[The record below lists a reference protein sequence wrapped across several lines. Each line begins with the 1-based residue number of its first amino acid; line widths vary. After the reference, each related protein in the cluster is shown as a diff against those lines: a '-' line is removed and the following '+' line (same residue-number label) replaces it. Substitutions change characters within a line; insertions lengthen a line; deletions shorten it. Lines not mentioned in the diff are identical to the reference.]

1 MRDSLSDSRGTTL
14 ASPLADPDSFAAGPP
29 WALFRELRDS
39 DPVAWT
45 PEAEPHSGFWSVTRH
60 ADIVAVSRD
69 WETFTS
75 SRGVSLEELDDDQLE
90 HRTSLIDTDPPAHGA
105 LRKIVSGQFLPRVV
119 NGYETFLRGVVATT
133 LDKAM
138 ALGSFDFVEHVSSEI
153 PVRVLA
159 RMLSVP
165 DTDHAKLTSWGDRLV
180 GHTDPELADVM
191 LGSEESEEFRLVPF
205 RSPAALEVFEY
216 GRALQAERRALP
228 TGDLISTLVEA
239 RIDDKPLSQ
248 QDLDNYFLLLALAGQ
263 ETTRQA
269 LTLAMQTLI
278 DHPEALA
285 RLQEQPELLSGPA
298 LDELLRWGPPVY
310 HMRRTA
316 TRDATIGD
324 TRISAGDKIAMWFP
338 SGNRDERV
346 IENADVLDLDRTNVD
361 LLTFGKGGP
370 HFCMGSF
377 LAKLEYRVTLE
388 ELVARLGSARNDG
401 DVERLRSNFVNG
413 VKRMPVTVT
422 TR

>member
-1 MRDSLSDSRGTTL
+1 MNDAALD
-14 ASPLADPDSFAAGPP
+14 APAAALADPDSFAEGPP
-29 WALFRELRDS
+29 WELFRTLRDD

-69 WETFTS
+69 WQTFTS

-90 HRTSLIDTDPPAHGA
+90 HRTSLIDTDPPDHAK
-105 LRKIVSGQFLPRVV
+105 LRKLVSGQFLPRVV
-119 NGYETFLRGVVATT
+119 NGYESFLRGIVATT
-133 LDKAM
+133 LDN
-138 ALGSFDFVEHVSSEI
+138 ALPLGRFDFVEKVSSEI

-180 GHTDPELADVM
+180 GHTDPELADVL
-191 LGSEESEEFRLVPF
+191 LGSEESEAFRLVPF

-216 GRALQAERRALP
+216 GRALQAERRAAP
-228 TGDLISTLVEA
+228 TGDIISLLVEA
-239 RIDDKPLSQ
+239 EIDDAPLSQ

-269 LTLAMQTLI
+269 LTLAMLTLI
-278 DHPEALA
+278 ENPKVLA
-285 RLQEQPELLSGPA
+285 RLQEQPALLSGPA

-316 TRDATIGD
+316 TVDAVIGE
-324 TRISAGDKIAMWFP
+324 TPVQAGDKIAMWFP
-338 SGNRDERV
+338 SGNRDERA
-346 IENADVLDLDRTNVD
+346 IDEPDTLDLDRASVD

-388 ELVARLGSARNDG
+388 ELVARLDTASLDG

-413 VKRMPVTVT
+413 VKRMPVSVT

>member
-1 MRDSLSDSRGTTL
+1 MTTTP
-14 ASPLADPDSFAAGPP
+14 AESAAALADPDTFIDGPP
-29 WALFRELRDS
+29 WELFAGLRGS

-45 PEAEPHSGFWSVTRH
+45 HEEAPNHGFWSVTRH

-90 HRTSLIDTDPPAHGA
+90 HRTSMIDTDPPAHTA
-105 LRKIVSGQFLPRVV
+105 MRKILAGQFTPRVI
-119 NGYETFLRGVVATT
+119 NGYETFLRGVVARTMDNA
-133 LDKAM
+133 L
-138 ALGSFDFVEHVSSEI
+138 ALGEFEFVEQVSSEI

-180 GHTDPELADVM
+180 GTSDPEFADA
-191 LGSEESEEFRLVPF
+191 LHGSEESEQYRLLPF

-216 GRALQAERRALP
+216 GRALQAERRAQP
-228 TGDLISTLVEA
+228 TGDLISLMVEA
-239 RIDDKPLSQ
+239 EVDGEPLTQ
-248 QDLDNYFLLLALAGQ
+248 RALDSYFLLLSLAGQ

-269 LTLAMQTLI
+269 ITLGMHTLI
-278 DHPEALA
+278 TNPSALA
-285 RLQEQPELLSGPA
+285 QLQERPELLSGPA

-316 TRDATIGD
+316 TRDARIGD
-324 TRISAGDKIAMWFP
+324 TDVREGDKIALWYA
-338 SGNRDERV
+338 SGNRDEAA
-346 IENADVLDLDRTNVD
+346 IPHADILDLGRESVD

-370 HFCMGSF
+370 HFCLGSF
-377 LAKLEYRVTLE
+377 LAKMEYRVTME
-388 ELVARLGSARNDG
+388 ELVARIDTAEFNGP
-401 DVERLRSNFVNG
+401 VERLRSNFVNG
-413 VKRMPVTVT
+413 VKRMPVRVT
-422 TR
+422 LR

>member
-1 MRDSLSDSRGTTL
+1 MSDTVTGST
-14 ASPLADPDSFAAGPP
+14 AAPLADPDSFADGPP
-29 WALFRELRDS
+29 WALFRALRDT

-45 PEAEPHSGFWSVTRH
+45 PEPEPHSGFWSVTRH

-75 SRGVSLEELDDDQLE
+75 SRGVSLEELEDDQLE
-90 HRTSLIDTDPPAHGA
+90 HRTSLIDTDPPAHTA
-105 LRKIVSGQFLPRVV
+105 LRKIASGQFLPRVV
-119 NGYETFLRGVVATT
+119 NGYEAFLRGIVATT
-133 LDKAM
+133 LDNALP
-138 ALGSFDFVEHVSSEI
+138 LGSFDFVEKVSSEI

-165 DTDHAKLTSWGDRLV
+165 DSDHARLTSWGDRLV
-180 GHTDPELADVM
+180 GHTDPELADVL
-191 LGSEESEEFRLVPF
+191 LGSEESEAYRLVPF

-216 GRALQAERRALP
+216 GRALQAERRARP

-239 RIDDKPLSQ
+239 EVDGAPLSQ

-278 DHPEALA
+278 MNPEVLA
-285 RLQEQPELLSGPA
+285 RLQEDPGLLTGPA
-298 LDELLRWGPPVY
+298 LDEMLRWGPPVY

-316 TRDATIGD
+316 TRDARIGD
-324 TRISAGDKIAMWFP
+324 TAVSAGDKIAMWYP
-338 SGNRDERV
+338 SGNRDERA
-346 IENADVLDLDRTNVD
+346 IEDPDVLDLDRPSVD

-388 ELVARLGSARNDG
+388 ELVARLDTARLDG
-401 DVERLRSNFVNG
+401 PVERLRSNFVHG
-413 VKRMPVTVT
+413 IKRMPVAVT

>member
-1 MRDSLSDSRGTTL
+1 MTDTDAL
-14 ASPLADPDSFAAGPP
+14 AAPLADPDTFADGPP
-29 WALFRELRDS
+29 WELFARLRDEE
-39 DPVAWT
+39 PVAWT
-45 PEAEPHSGFWSVTRH
+45 PEPEPHSGFWSVTRH
-60 ADIVAVSRD
+60 TDIVAVSRD
-69 WETFTS
+69 WQSFTS

-90 HRTSLIDTDPPAHGA
+90 HRTSLIDTDPPAHTA
-105 LRKIVSGQFLPRVV
+105 LRKVVSGQFLPRVV
-119 NGYETFLRGVVATT
+119 NGYESFLRGIVATT
-133 LDKAM
+133 LDR
-138 ALGSFDFVEHVSSEI
+138 ALPQGRFDFVEAVSSEI

-165 DTDHAKLTSWGDRLV
+165 DTDHALLTSWGDRLV

-216 GRALQAERRALP
+216 GRTLQAERRARP
-228 TGDLISTLVEA
+228 TGDIISRLVEA
-239 RIDDKPLSQ
+239 DIDGEPLSQ
-248 QDLDNYFLLLALAGQ
+248 KDLDNYFLLLALAGQ

-269 LTLAMQTLI
+269 ITLGMLTLI
-278 DHPEALA
+278 EHPEALA
-285 RLQEQPELLSGPA
+285 RLQDQPELLSGPA

-316 TRDATIGD
+316 TVDTEIGG
-324 TRISAGDKIAMWFP
+324 TAVRAGDKIAMWFP
-338 SGNRDERV
+338 SGNRDSRA
-346 IENADVLDLDRTNVD
+346 IENADVLDLDRTGVD

-377 LAKLEYRVTLE
+377 LAKLEYRVTME
-388 ELVARLGSARNDG
+388 ELVARLDTAALDG

-413 VKRMPVTVT
+413 VKRMPVSVT